1 MRNIP
6 CPRTCAQNSCGP
18 PNSAEMDVDN
28 HPSRD
33 RREAQP
39 TTIKIS
45 KPPLVVVPP
54 EEPTNAELAF
64 PAELLPR
71 SQGIDMVVGREQW
84 HRQVPSEWVPIITR
98 DIQSQQQLATQAPFS
113 DAYLSTQPAK
123 KRRLAEARKPEGTIE
138 KVISDTLKDA
148 IKVSGVQPK
157 PSTSPQ
163 VAPGGSTVALEVSKD
178 EGVQTAVKND
188 TRGAIKRRLQHDPD
202 FKPKNFPNSQ
212 DFVAKK

>member
-1 MRNIP
+1 MLTDNASP
-6 CPRTCAQNSCGP
+6 ERTNT
-18 PNSAEMDVDN
+18 AEMEIDDR
-28 HPSRD
+28 PSRD
-33 RREAQP
+33 NKKEAQP
-39 TTIKIS
+39 NTINIS
-45 KPPLVVVPP
+45 RPPLVVVPP
-54 EEPTNAELAF
+54 EQPTNAELAF

-98 DIQSQQQLATQAPFS
+98 DIQSQQQLAAQAPFS

-157 PSTSPQ
+157 PSTSP
-163 VAPGGSTVALEVSKD
+163 GGSAVALEVAKD
-178 EGVQTAVKND
+178 GCVQTAVKND
-188 TRGAIKRRLQHDPD
+188 TRGAIKRRLQQDPD
-202 FKPKNFPNSQ
+202 FKPENFPNSQ